1 MNWIVLKYGGSS
13 ITKKGFKSID
23 KRINELKD
31 KFKIV
36 IVLSA
41 KKNVTN
47 FLVNHDIESAKEIYM
62 NFMLELK
69 FDTTLINQILA
80 LINTSNHREL
90 ISKGELIATTI
101 LYNYIKCQKHMV

>member
-47 FLVNHDIESAKEIYM
+47 FFFFQHSLMLNTDTNHKKMEKIMSTVTKKVEHLEIQDD
-62 NFMLELK
+62 NENGSSPPRK
-69 FDTTLINQILA
+69 
-80 LINTSNHREL
+80 SNKL
-90 ISKGELIATTI
+90 
-101 LYNYIKCQKHMV
+101 